1 MAPCALPVSLFLPPL
16 MSKAAIQEVKT
27 KFFHHGSA
35 EEPFVFASGE
45 TLPGITVAYETY
57 GKLNA
62 DCSNAILLFHALSGS
77 QHAAGINRQVD
88 GVGERWTEDCHFGW
102 WDLFIGPNKALDT
115 KRYFII
121 CANYLGGCYGSSGPT
136 SINPETGK
144 PYGRDFPSVG
154 TADVVASQLALLDS
168 LGIKTL
174 HAVIGSSVGGL
185 IAINLATLHPER
197 VKIVLPVAT
206 GLTTTVLTRLTLFE
220 QVLAIEND
228 PHFNAG
234 NYHGETEPEYGLALA
249 RMISHKTFVHL
260 DAIERRAR
268 KDVKQGGDTLAWYK
282 VRHNVES
289 YMLHQGKK
297 FVKRFDANT
306 YLRIAE
312 MWLRFD
318 PLRDAGV
325 SSYAE
330 LFAPCA
336 AAGQHFLV
344 FSIDSDFCFYPEE
357 QAEMVA
363 HLETAGVS
371 SMHITVHSDKG
382 HDSFLLEPQLY
393 TPHLA
398 YTLEGRWE
406 KNSVD
411 RPVLDVE

>member
-1 MAPCALPVSLFLPPL
+1 
-16 MSKAAIQEVKT
+16 MSKAAKSAET
-27 KFFHHGSA
+27 KFFHTGSA
-35 EEPFVFASGE
+35 KEPFVLASRDK
-45 TLPGITVAYETY
+45 LPGITVAYETY

-62 DCSNAILLFHALSGS
+62 AKSNAILLFHALSGS
-77 QHAAGINRQVD
+77 QHAAGHNPTVSNTD
-88 GVGERWTEDCHFGW
+88 ERWTEECHTGW
-102 WDLFIGPNKALDT
+102 WDLFIGPDKALDT

-121 CANYLGGCYGSSGPT
+121 CANYLGGCYGSTGPAT
-136 SINPETGK
+136 TNPKTGE
-144 PYGRDFPSVG
+144 PYGNSFPAVRTS
-154 TADVVASQLALLDS
+154 DVVKSQLALLDH
-168 LGIKTL
+168 LGIQTL
-174 HAVIGSSVGGL
+174 HAVIGASVGGL
-185 IAINLATLHPER
+185 LAINLATLHPER
-197 VKIVLPVAT
+197 VKLVVPIAS
-206 GLTTTVLTRLTLFE
+206 GCRTTVLTRLTLFE

-228 PHFNAG
+228 PHFKGGDYYDGNA
-234 NYHGETEPEYGLALA
+234 PEYGLALA

-268 KDVKQGGDTLAWYK
+268 QDVKQGGDTLAWYR
-282 VRHNVES
+282 VQHNVES

-306 YLRIAE
+306 YLRIAD

-325 SSYAE
+325 DSYE
-330 LFAPCA
+330 DLFARSR
-336 AAGQHFLV
+336 AAGQHYLV

-357 QAEMVA
+357 QAELVS
-363 HLETAGVS
+363 HLEKAGVS

-406 KNSVD
+406 KNSID
-411 RPVLDVE
+411 RTVAEVE

>member
-1 MAPCALPVSLFLPPL
+1 
-16 MSKAAIQEVKT
+16 MSKAAHKEVTT
-27 KFFHHGSA
+27 KFFHTGNA
-35 EEPFVFASGE
+35 AEPFVFSTGE
-45 TLPGITVAYETY
+45 SLPGITVAYEAY

-62 DCSNAILLFHALSGS
+62 SKSNAILLFHALSGS
-77 QHAAGINRQVD
+77 QHAAGLNTSVE
-88 GVGERWTEDCHFGW
+88 GVGERWTEDCHHGW
-102 WDLFIGPNKALDT
+102 WDLFIGPDKALDT

-121 CANYLGGCYGSSGPT
+121 CANYLGGCYGSSGPL

-144 PYGRDFPSVG
+144 PYGRDFPAVR
-154 TADVVASQLALLDS
+154 TCDVVASQLALLDS
-168 LGIKTL
+168 LGIEKL
-174 HAVIGSSVGGL
+174 HAVIGASVGGL
-185 IAINLATLHPER
+185 LAVNLATLHPER
-197 VKIVLPVAT
+197 VKLVVPVAT
-206 GLTTTVLTRLTLFE
+206 GCRTTVLTRLTLFE

-228 PHFNAG
+228 PHFNG
-234 NYHGETEPEYGLALA
+234 GDYNDTNTPEYGLALA

-268 KDVKQGGDTLAWYK
+268 QDLKQGGDTLSWYR
-282 VRHNVES
+282 VQHNVES

-306 YLRIAE
+306 YLRIAD

-325 SSYAE
+325 DSYEA
-330 LFAPCA
+330 LFARSR
-336 AAGQHFLV
+336 AAGQHYLI

-357 QAEMVA
+357 QAEMVSY
-363 HLETAGVS
+363 LEKAGVS
-371 SMHITVHSDKG
+371 NMHITVHSDKG

-406 KNSVD
+406 KESVD
-411 RPVLDVE
+411 RVVQEVE

>member
-1 MAPCALPVSLFLPPL
+1 MQPCAFFASLFLPRS
-16 MSKAAIQEVKT
+16 MSKAATKEVTT
-27 KFFHHGSA
+27 KFFHTGSA
-35 EEPFVFASGE
+35 EEPFRFACGE
-45 TLPGITVAYETY
+45 SLPGITVAYETY

-62 DCSNAILLFHALSGS
+62 SKSNAILLFHALSGS
-77 QHAAGINRQVD
+77 QHAAGVNTHVEGTAD
-88 GVGERWTEDCHFGW
+88 RWTEDLHHGW
-102 WDLFIGPNKALDT
+102 WDLFIGPDKALDT

-121 CANYLGGCYGSSGPT
+121 CANYLGGCYGSSGPL
-136 SINPETGK
+136 SINPATGK
-144 PYGRDFPSVG
+144 PYGRDFPQVRTS
-154 TADVVASQLALLDS
+154 DVVASQLALLDS
-168 LGIKTL
+168 LGIEKL

-185 IAINLATLHPER
+185 LAINLATLHPDR
-197 VKIVLPVAT
+197 VKLVIPVAT
-206 GLTTTVLTRLTLFE
+206 GCRTTVLTRLTLFE

-228 PHFNAG
+228 PHFNGGA
-234 NYHGETEPEYGLALA
+234 YTEDQKPEYGLALA

-268 KDVKQGGDTLAWYK
+268 QDVKQGGDTLAWYR
-282 VRHNVES
+282 VQHNVES

-306 YLRIAE
+306 YLRIAD

-325 SSYAE
+325 DSYE
-330 LFAPCA
+330 DLFARSR
-336 AAGQHFLV
+336 AAGQHYLV

-357 QAEMVA
+357 QAELVS
-363 HLETAGVS
+363 HLEKAGVS

-406 KNSVD
+406 KNSID
-411 RPVLDVE
+411 RTVAEVE